1 MKRRGLF
8 KKLWFWLVER
18 GKMSLPSVEVPRRRV
33 VSAPVR
39 ITLSLNPCSE
49 RKKTHE
55 TPFLS
60 PDPIYTLALDGGLSY
75 GMQARPTSHHNGPDS
90 GSMSPTECY

>member
-18 GKMSLPSVEVPRRRV
+18 GKMSLPPVEVPRRRV

-39 ITLSLNPCSE
+39 ITL
-49 RKKTHE
+49 
-55 TPFLS
+55 
-60 PDPIYTLALDGGLSY
+60 
-75 GMQARPTSHHNGPDS
+75 PTSGRVRR
-90 GSMSPTECY
+90 